1 VFAEVIVCVS
11 NPCADIIFGLRE
23 FPKERAIPLT
33 FPSDLL
39 APGPPAIAA
48 ILTLKSPVLLLF
60 F

>member
-1 VFAEVIVCVS
+1 M
-11 NPCADIIFGLRE
+11 IFGLRE